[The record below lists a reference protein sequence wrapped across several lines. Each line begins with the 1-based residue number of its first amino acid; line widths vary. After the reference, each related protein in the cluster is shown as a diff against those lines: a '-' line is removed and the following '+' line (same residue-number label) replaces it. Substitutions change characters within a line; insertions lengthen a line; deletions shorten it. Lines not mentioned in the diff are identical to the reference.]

1 MKMKHIKQFS
11 VLFTLL
17 LALVMIVPACSDD
30 KDDNKNGSKLVGTW
44 IYMDS
49 EDSERITFNANGTGT
64 HYYSDSWGGDTETFR
79 WTATE
84 NIVTITFEY
93 YSDPWIA
100 SYSISADGKQLI
112 LDGEV
117 YFRQ

>member
-30 KDDNKNGSKLVGTW
+30 KDDNKDGNKLVGTW
-44 IYMDS
+44 IIMDS
-49 EDSERITFNANGTGT
+49 GASAGEKIVFNANGTGIEYT
-64 HYYSDSWGGDTETFR
+64 DGDAETFK

-84 NIVTITFEY
+84 NIVTIIYLDHPEY
-93 YSDPWIA
+93 PWTGG
-100 SYSISADGKQLI
+100 YSISADGKQLI

>member
-1 MKMKHIKQFS
+1 MKHIKHFS

-17 LALVMIVPACSDD
+17 LAMVMIVPACSDD

-44 IYMDS
+44 VYIDS

-64 HYYSDSWGGDTETFR
+64 HYYGGSWGSDSETFR

-84 NIVTITFEY
+84 TIVTLNYEDD
-93 YSDPWIA
+93 SDPWIA
-100 SYSISADGKQLI
+100 PYSISADGKQLI
-112 LDGEV
+112 LDGEL
-117 YFRQ
+117 YLRQ